1 MFAGDMVTLAFFSL
15 IPVGV
20 PMVFL
25 GLHFFVAGI
34 QAYVFMILATV
45 YLSLAVAHDH

>member
-1 MFAGDMVTLAFFSL
+1 MVTNEQLYLAIG
-15 IPVGV
+15 IPLL
-20 PMVFL
+20 FL
-25 GLHFFVAGI
+25 SLHFAVAII